1 MTYETLRLERETL
14 ADGGTIVTIFLHRP
28 EVRNAINKQM
38 ILDLGAAL
46 DAEASDPALRVLVL
60 TGSGVK
66 AFASGADI
74 AELKERGVIEALQ
87 RINAALFRRVE
98 EVGVPTI
105 AAISGYALGGGCELA
120 MACDIRIAGAT
131 AKLGQ
136 PEVSLGIIA
145 GAGAI
150 QRLPRLVG
158 FGRAKE
164 LIFTGRLVDAQEAE
178 RIGLVNHVVPDE
190 EVLVRAKEMARLIAA
205 QGALAVRISKA
216 AINANAGTSIP
227 YDAVDALGQAV
238 LFESADKHSR
248 MGAFLDKKLAR
259 PGVPAVRK

>member
-1 MTYETLRLERETL
+1 MTYETLRVERETL
-14 ADGGTIVTIFLHRP
+14 ADGGVITTLFLHRP

-38 ILDLGAAL
+38 IVDLGAAL
-46 DAEASDPALRVLVL
+46 EHEAESPQLRAIVLC
-60 TGSGVK
+60 GSGGK

-74 AELKERGVIEALQ
+74 AELKERGVPEALQ

-98 EVGVPTI
+98 EVAVPTI
-105 AAISGYALGGGCELA
+105 AAIHGYALGGGCELA
-120 MACDIRIAGAT
+120 MACDVRIAGT
-131 AKLGQ
+131 SAKLGQ

-164 LIFTGRLVDAQEAE
+164 LIFTGRIIDAAEAE

-190 EVLVRAKEMARLIAA
+190 EVLPRAQAMARQIAA

-238 LFESADKHSR
+238 LFESADKHAR
-248 MGAFLDKKLAR
+248 MGAFLDKKNS
-259 PGVPAVRK
+259 RK

>member
-1 MTYETLRLERETL
+1 MSYETLRLERETL
-14 ADGGTIVTIFLHRP
+14 ADGGLIATVILHRP
-28 EVRNAINKQM
+28 DVRNAINRQM
-38 ILDLGAAL
+38 IQDLGGAL
-46 DAEASDPALRVLVL
+46 DELSADPALRAIVM
-60 TGSGVK
+60 TGAGGK

-98 EVGVPTI
+98 EVAVPTI

-120 MACDIRIAGAT
+120 MACDIRVAGVS

-136 PEVSLGIIA
+136 PEVALGIIP

-164 LIFTGRLVDAQEAE
+164 LIFTGRILDAAEAE
-178 RIGLVNHVVPDE
+178 RIGLVNHVVDDAR
-190 EVLVRAKEMARLIAA
+190 VLDTARDIARKIA
-205 QGALAVRISKA
+205 EQGALAVRVAKA

-227 YDAVDALGQAV
+227 YDAVDALGQAI
-238 LFESADKHSR
+238 LFESADKHTR
-248 MGAFLDKKLAR
+248 MGAFLDKREKNR
-259 PGVPAVRK
+259 R